1 MNILKDISIIFIN
14 YNSKEVLKKAII
26 SDKKFYDEELE
37 IIIFNNS
44 KEEDL
49 NELKNIYRNIK
60 IIVSD
65 KNFGFTKG
73 CNIAVNNT
81 NGKYILLL
89 NPDVIFINNFLKE
102 GVEFLENNSYVSAVG
117 FKILNPDKS
126 IQKESLRN
134 IPTPLNTL
142 LRFLGLDK
150 FIKLSKPYYDENYEK
165 VHEVEIL
172 SGACML
178 IRKEAFLDIGGFDE
192 SFFLYGDDIDL
203 CIRLRKNGYK
213 LYYLPIESVI
223 HYKGGS
229 LNKFSLERIY
239 LSHRAMFLFIKKY
252 YSKNLLLFIIL
263 SVGIFIRFLIFIFIS
278 LILYIFV

>member
-1 MNILKDISIIFIN
+1 VNILKDVSIIFIN
-14 YNSKEVLKKAII
+14 YNSKEVSKRSII
-26 SDKKFYDEELE
+26 SIKKFYDEELE

-44 KEEDL
+44 KKEDL
-49 NELKNIYRNIK
+49 NELKDIYKNIK

-65 KNFGFTKG
+65 KNLGFTKG
-73 CNIAVNNT
+73 CNIGVKNA
-81 NGKYILLL
+81 NGKYVLLL

-102 GVEFLENNSYVSAVG
+102 GVQFLENNRDVSAVG

-134 IPTPLNTL
+134 TPTPLNTL

-150 FIKLSKPYYDENYEK
+150 FIKLLKPYYDENYEK

-178 IRKEAFLDIGGFDE
+178 IKKEAFLDIGGFDE

-213 LYYLPIESVI
+213 LYYLPINSVV
-223 HYKGGS
+223 HFKGGS
-229 LNKFSLERIY
+229 LNKFSIKRIY
-239 LSHRAMFLFIKKY
+239 LSHRAMFLYVKKY
-252 YSKNLLLFIIL
+252 YSKNPLLFFIL
-263 SVGIFIRFLIFIFIS
+263 SLGVFIRFLIFVFIS
-278 LILYIFV
+278 LITYIFM